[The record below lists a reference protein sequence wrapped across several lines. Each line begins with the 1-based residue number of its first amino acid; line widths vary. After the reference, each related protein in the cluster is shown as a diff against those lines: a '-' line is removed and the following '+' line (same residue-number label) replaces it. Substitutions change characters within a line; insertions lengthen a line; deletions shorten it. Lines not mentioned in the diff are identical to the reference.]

1 MVKYLFQIDLD
12 ELDIAILHQL
22 QENGRISN
30 VDLSKRVN
38 LSPPAIHTRIK
49 RLEQQGIIRRTVTL
63 LDWAKMGFDM
73 LCFIQINLQAH
84 QPKTVE
90 NFRSSISKLPEVL
103 ECHHVTGDYD
113 YLLKVAIRN
122 REDLE
127 RFVVKQIT
135 PIPGIARIQTSL
147 SLNEIK
153 STTSL
158 PING

>member
-12 ELDIAILHQL
+12 ELDIAILQEL

-30 VDLSKRVN
+30 VELSKRVN

-63 LDWAKMGFDM
+63 LDWQKMGFDM
-73 LCFIQINLQAH
+73 LCFIQINLQTH
-84 QPKTVE
+84 QPATVE
-90 NFRSSISKLPEVL
+90 KFRSSINKLPEVL
-103 ECHHVTGDYD
+103 ECYHVTGDYD

-147 SLNEIK
+147 ALTEIK
-153 STTSL
+153 LTTSL
-158 PING
+158 PIS